1 MVRHVSLRRSVARV
15 FPSVPK
21 LWPDSTVVCIA
32 SGPSLTPDDVNYTRG
47 RARVIVVNDT
57 YRLAPWADALYAA
70 DAGWWRVHRNASV
83 FAGLKYS
90 IGSRGSGLPK
100 SVVAL
105 RNTGTGGLEL
115 HPTGLKTGRN
125 SGYQAI
131 NLAVH
136 LGARRIVLL
145 GYDMQPDATGKAHW
159 FGAHLAPLN
168 QPSQQIFKS
177 WQKAFPTLVAPL
189 TALGITVVNCSR
201 VTALT
206 CFPRQSL
213 RNALPAALEQAS

>member
-1 MVRHVSLRRSVARV
+1 MVRPASLRRPVRV

-21 LWPDSTVVCIA
+21 LWPESTVVCIA
-32 SGPSLTPDDVNYTRG
+32 SGPSLTPDDVAYVRG
-47 RARVIVVNDT
+47 RARVIVVNDN
-57 YRLAPWADALYAA
+57 YRLAPWADVLYAA
-70 DAGWWRVHRNASV
+70 DAGWWRVHRDAGA

-136 LGARRIVLL
+136 LGARRIVLI
-145 GYDMQPDATGKAHW
+145 GYDMQPDARGKAHW

-168 QPSQQIFKS
+168 QPSKQIFQS
-177 WQKAFPTLVAPL
+177 WRKAFPTLVAPL
-189 TALGITVVNCSR
+189 STLGITVVNCSR
-201 VTALT
+201 VSALT
-206 CFPRQSL
+206 CFPCQSL
-213 RNALPAALEQAS
+213 RETLPDIMEQAS